1 MPGVRISTA
10 VRTGPTTNTVR
21 ESSQAFFVGKA
32 VRGPADRAVL
42 ITSLDEF
49 ENTFGGYVSTAYLHP
64 TVQTFFEEGGTQC
77 WVAKAESS
85 SHVEST
91 ATLVDDSDPA
101 EDVLTFTAVGGGT
114 WADGQIP
121 NPNYTGTP
129 GGDDDPEG
137 DPEFISAPGLSVEAD
152 GVGSVSLLLNGVTI
166 FSTGAKT
173 TTEEI
178 VASFNNSAIA
188 SRYVTVVADSE
199 TLMPA
204 VQTVAFDGGAGTHGD
219 IVDQDLAD
227 AMALFLDAYG
237 TGAIACPESETST
250 VYEALVTH
258 ANAFN
263 RIALLHTASG
273 TADPSLL
280 AGTIIADTDV
290 VAAGGEHAGLYW
302 PWVTVPGSIAGITR
316 SIPPDGYVAAVRSRA
331 HNQIG
336 PQAPAAGIIS
346 NARYVTGLEFDTN
359 KATADGYDAAQVN
372 VIRIISGTIRV
383 YGARS
388 LTADVDNFRYLTAQD
403 IVNGIVVDANRSL
416 EDVVFSVIDGRNNVF
431 ATVEA
436 KLIAVLEPLR
446 TSGALYE
453 AFDSQGR
460 RIDYGYTVKCDASLN
475 PITSLAEG
483 LVQAKVGV
491 RVSSVG
497 DQIEVDIV
505 KSNLTN
511 SVV

>member
-32 VRGPADRAVL
+32 VRGPGDRAVL
-42 ITSLDEF
+42 VTSLDEF

-77 WVAKAESS
+77 WIAKAESA
-85 SHVEST
+85 SHATAS
-91 ATLVDDSDPA
+91 ATLLDASPQPQ
-101 EDVLTFTAVGGGT
+101 DVLTFRAVGGGT
-114 WADGQIP
+114 WADGQIE
-121 NPNYTGTP
+121 NPDY
-129 GGDDDPEG
+129 EG
-137 DPEFISAPGLSVEAD
+137 DAGQDNDPNNPEFISAPGLSVSSD
-152 GVGSVSLLLNGVTI
+152 GSSVSLLLDGVTL
-166 FSTGAKT
+166 FSSGAKT
-173 TTEEI
+173 TVEEI
-178 VASFNNSAIA
+178 AAAFNNSAIA
-188 SRYVTVVADSE
+188 SRYVTVEIENAA
-199 TLMPA
+199 LMPTT
-204 VQTVAFDGGAGTHGD
+204 QTVPFDGGAGTHANIID
-219 IVDQDLAD
+219 SDLAGALD
-227 AMALFLDAYG
+227 LFLDAYG
-237 TGAIACPESETST
+237 TGAVACPESEAIFP
-250 VYEALVTH
+250 ALVEH
-258 ANAFN
+258 ANAYN
-263 RIALLHTASG
+263 RIALCHLSEGETSPAG
-273 TADPSLL
+273 AAATMLADNQVS
-280 AGTIIADTDV
+280 DH
-290 VAAGGEHAGLYW
+290 GEHAGLYW

-316 SIPPDGYVAAVRSRA
+316 TIPPDGYVAAVRARA

-336 PQAPAAGIIS
+336 PQSPAAGIIS

-359 KATADGYDAAQVN
+359 KATADAYDAAQVN

>member
-42 ITSLDEF
+42 VTSLDEF

-77 WVAKAESS
+77 WVAKAENAAYATA
-85 SHVEST
+85 T
-91 ATLVDDSDPA
+91 ATLVDASPA
-101 EDVLTFTAVGGGT
+101 AQDVLTFSAVGGGT
-114 WADGQIP
+114 WADGQIE
-121 NPNYTGTP
+121 NPDYTGDAGQDNDP
-129 GGDDDPEG
+129 GGE
-137 DPEFISAPGLSVEAD
+137 PEFISAPGLSVSSD
-152 GVGSVSLLLNGVTI
+152 GSSVSLLLNGVTI
-166 FSTGAKT
+166 FSSGAKT
-173 TTEEI
+173 TVEEI
-178 VASFNNSAIA
+178 AASFNNSAVA
-188 SRYVTVVADSE
+188 SRYVTVAIDDAS
-199 TLMPA
+199 LMPTT
-204 VQTVAFDGGAGTHGD
+204 QTVAFDGGAGTHAD
-219 IVDQDLAD
+219 VTNTDLAG
-227 AMALFLDAYG
+227 ALGLFLDAYG
-237 TGAIACPESETST
+237 TGAVACPESAHSD
-250 VYEALVTH
+250 VYEAIVTH

-263 RIALLHTASG
+263 RIALLHTAEG
-273 TADPSLL
+273 TSDPSGL
-280 AGTIIADTDV
+280 AATIIADSDV

-316 SIPPDGYVAAVRSRA
+316 SIPPDGYVAAVRARA

-336 PQAPAAGIIS
+336 PQSPAAGIIS

-359 KATADGYDAAQVN
+359 KATADTYDAAQVN